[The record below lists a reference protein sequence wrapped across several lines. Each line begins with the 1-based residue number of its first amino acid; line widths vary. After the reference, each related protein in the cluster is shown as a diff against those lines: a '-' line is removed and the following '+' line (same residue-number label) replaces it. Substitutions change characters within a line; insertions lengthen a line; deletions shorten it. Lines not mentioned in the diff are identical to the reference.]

1 MPKPKTDN
9 LYRYLRE
16 AGNHPLLTRQEEKDL
31 AKQIEEKGNK
41 ILWAVFTHDQNFLV
55 NYLSKQDPKDNE
67 DKGKIAKK
75 EKIAEKVQRLLV
87 LPEPEENKFY
97 ARLEKLREIIS
108 FVGVYREVGEKYFKK
123 IKDQEEQLLYY
134 SPSEEQQQ
142 RYGTEDIKIDEVQDQ
157 RKQLEEL
164 ISAWKKHRDVLV
176 QHNLRMVISP
186 AKERA
191 ARSGLEILDC
201 VNEGNKGLYRSV
213 DGFDYRRE
221 NKFCTYA
228 TLWVKQSI
236 DRYVTDNRRNIR
248 LPIPFQAKISAI
260 KKIEKGL
267 RIRLGR
273 ENFTDEE
280 IAVESLRLKVIM
292 KAKKSK
298 KKDKGPKPIQVI
310 AEPTVEEIAAEAKKV
325 RSVRTS
331 FHEVDSNVSL
341 ESTVG
346 DNAEPIKNIIPDRYS
361 LNPEAE
367 LDRSERSKIITAAL
381 PSLSKIE
388 QNIISRR
395 FGIGYDREYTL
406 AEIGDTYGLSRERIR
421 QLEVQAL
428 EKLRCKSEIRE
439 IRTG

>member
-1 MPKPKTDN
+1 
-9 LYRYLRE
+9 
-16 AGNHPLLTRQEEKDL
+16 
-31 AKQIEEKGNK
+31 
-41 ILWAVFTHDQNFLV
+41 
-55 NYLSKQDPKDNE
+55 
-67 DKGKIAKK
+67 
-75 EKIAEKVQRLLV
+75 
-87 LPEPEENKFY
+87 
-97 ARLEKLREIIS
+97 
-108 FVGVYREVGEKYFKK
+108 
-123 IKDQEEQLLYY
+123 
-134 SPSEEQQQ
+134 
-142 RYGTEDIKIDEVQDQ
+142 
-157 RKQLEEL
+157 
-164 ISAWKKHRDVLV
+164 
-176 QHNLRMVISP
+176 
-186 AKERA
+186 
-191 ARSGLEILDC
+191 
-201 VNEGNKGLYRSV
+201 
-213 DGFDYRRE
+213 
-221 NKFCTYA
+221 
-228 TLWVKQSI
+228 
-236 DRYVTDNRRNIR
+236 
-248 LPIPFQAKISAI
+248 
-260 KKIEKGL
+260 
-267 RIRLGR
+267 
-273 ENFTDEE
+273 
-280 IAVESLRLKVIM
+280 M